1 MARSRSLADLG
12 NGQATFKIGDVI
24 WSSLAAA
31 PTAWLSCNGGAVSR
45 TTYAALF
52 AAIGTT
58 YGAGDGTATFNLPDT
73 RGRALVGVGTGTG
86 LTARARG
93 DTGGAETHTLTESQ
107 MPLHGHPFQ
116 ANYVAGG
123 SSQLTGG
130 IIVNP
135 NTNSATQAAYTG
147 APSNTAGQQIGGTG
161 GGAAHNNMQPFLALN
176 AFIYAGV

>member
-12 NGQATFKIGDVI
+12 NGQATFKIGDVM

-31 PTAWLSCNGGAVSR
+31 PTAWLACNGGAISR

-58 YGAGDGTATFNLPDT
+58 YGAGDGTTTFNLPDT

-86 LTARARG
+86 LTARALG
-93 DTGGAETHTLTESQ
+93 ATGGAETHQLSIGE
-107 MPLHGHPFQ
+107 MPAHTHLVG
-116 ANYVAGG
+116 AGG
-123 SSQLTGG
+123 S
-130 IIVNP
+130 
-135 NTNSATQAAYTG
+135 
-147 APSNTAGQQIGGTG
+147 G
-161 GGAAHNNMQPFLALN
+161 GGGRTDGGVSPTRDSGSAGSNQAHNNMQPFLALN

>member
-12 NGQATFKIGDVI
+12 NGQATFKIGDVM

-31 PTAWLSCNGGAVSR
+31 PTAWLACNGNAVSR

-58 YGAGDGTATFNLPDT
+58 YGAGDGTTTFNLPDT
-73 RGRALVGVGTGTG
+73 RGRTLIGVGTGTG

-93 DTGGAETHTLTESQ
+93 DTGGAETHQLSVNE
-107 MPLHGHPFQ
+107 MPAHTHT
-116 ANYVAGG
+116 Y
-123 SSQLTGG
+123 
-130 IIVNP
+130 
-135 NTNSATQAAYTG
+135 
-147 APSNTAGQQIGGTG
+147 GTG
-161 GGAAHNNMQPFLALN
+161 GSGGGGRTDGGTTNTAPTGSAGNNQAHNNMQPFLALN